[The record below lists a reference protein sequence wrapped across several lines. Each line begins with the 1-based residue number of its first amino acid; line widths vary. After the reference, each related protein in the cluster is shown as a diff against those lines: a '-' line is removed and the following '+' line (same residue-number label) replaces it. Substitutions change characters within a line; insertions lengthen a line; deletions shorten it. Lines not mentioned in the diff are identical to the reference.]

1 MATVVL
7 IGLVLLLAFWFFWL
21 AHFLIMLCAAPV
33 ARQLALVYAKAG
45 DQPGEP
51 NYVLRA
57 KQYIAQ
63 QLRNP
68 ESSEFKLAAM
78 IDANPRLQED
88 GLTGRELVL
97 RDVLLLAI
105 RQQDFLKE
113 TSQLVTFRTFFRTQF
128 IQIMLLNLSRWLAVG
143 CALALIYLWVR

>member
-1 MATVVL
+1 MTTVVL

-21 AHFLIMLCAAPV
+21 APFLIMLCAAPV

-51 NYVLRA
+51 NHLLRA

-78 IDANPRLQED
+78 IDADPRLQED
-88 GLTGRELVL
+88 GLST
-97 RDVLLLAI
+97 
-105 RQQDFLKE
+105 F
-113 TSQLVTFRTFFRTQF
+113 TSLTISLQTDRH
-128 IQIMLLNLSRWLAVG
+128 SDS
-143 CALALIYLWVR
+143 